1 MASKKKTENTN
12 IGDIEFYIL
21 FGLTIF
27 IFIIIAW
34 SLSPQDSLVQIPIFY
49 TIAYLFFLF
58 ISLFF
63 ISGNQLICGKYDVN
77 LAWTSGVFP
86 FSFVFLLG
94 VLLLETFPGWLRG
107 FANTIGV
114 IIIGYLGY
122 DKNIKENILD
132 KSSDNNLKYFYNNPI
147 PLFNELT
154 LDSYSTDENGKVR
167 WTQLLDETSIFKNV
181 IKKIPEL
188 KQDHLITLANHIKNK
203 NLISYMIW
211 YMLLGTI
218 TLFMSINNMINDN
231 RCSITSRDQAEF
243 IKAFSKEIK

>member
-21 FGLTIF
+21 FGLTVF

-34 SLSPQDSLVQIPIFY
+34 SLNPQDSLVQIPIFY

-122 DKNIKENILD
+122 DKHIKENII
-132 KSSDNNLKYFYNNPI
+132 KKNSDNNNLKYFYNDPI

-154 LDSYSTDENGKVR
+154 LDSYEIENDSVK
-167 WTQLLDETSIFKNV
+167 WTQLLGETSIFKNV
-181 IKKIPEL
+181 IKDPQSDNDL
-188 KQDHLITLANHIKNK
+188 VTLANHIKNK